1 MIRFVLEQLL
11 DLLKLRATISFD
23 SHHLIMADFDAESSV
38 PETSVN
44 SVTDAWDLQPVSSDV
59 HKEAYAKAMREGMAK
74 VCGEHGGPEN
84 YLRVRFQSQNHLKEW
99 MQYLI
104 NLVPLDAAQFNFSA
118 DLPGTKI
125 DTVEKA
131 AILKCIRPYGFC

>member
-1 MIRFVLEQLL
+1 
-11 DLLKLRATISFD
+11 
-23 SHHLIMADFDAESSV
+23 MADFDAESSV

-131 AILKCIRPYGFC
+131 AILKCIHPYGFC